1 MKFFFILFFV
11 IVFYGCKNSS
21 TIVEDE
27 PFYQEQWAIHFD
39 KAFYDAYAIDQDAH
53 IHGEKTM
60 SKYTGRGVKIAIID
74 IGLDTEHV
82 EYKNNIIK
90 AINSADGSS
99 NVACVNSSACYHGSA
114 VTGVIASNINNK
126 GLRGIAP
133 DAQIVFI
140 KLDLAG
146 YVGDDEILD
155 ALNYAE
161 QEGVDIIN
169 NSWGTGDISP
179 VVQEKID
186 EMATNGRDG
195 KGIIFIFAS
204 GNDGQENNSDES
216 MIESVIGVGSSDEE
230 NLRAIYSD
238 FGKGLDLVAPGGY
251 NLGIT
256 TTYLSQDQEHS
267 SDYMRAE
274 DYTKFQGTSASAP
287 IVSGAIALLLEK
299 KPFLTRTQVQKLL
312 QTSSDKIGNVEYING
327 KNEYYG
333 YGKLNLDTL
342 VN

>member
-1 MKFFFILFFV
+1 MRFFLIFFFV

-21 TIVEDE
+21 STVQDE
-27 PFYQEQWAIHFD
+27 PFYQEQWAIHYD
-39 KAFYDAYAIDQDAH
+39 KAFYDAYAVDQDAH
-53 IHGEKTM
+53 IYGENTM

-74 IGLDTEHV
+74 IGLDTDHV
-82 EYKNNIIK
+82 EYRNNIVK
-90 AINSADGSS
+90 AINSADGSD
-99 NVACVNSSACYHGSA
+99 NVACVNSSACFHGNA

-133 DAQIVFI
+133 DAQIIFI

-161 QEGVDIIN
+161 QEDVDIIN
-169 NSWGTGDISP
+169 NSWGTGAISP
-179 VVQEKID
+179 VIQEKID

-204 GNDGQENNSDES
+204 GNDGQENSNDES

-238 FGKGLDLVAPGGY
+238 FGEGLDIVAPGGY
-251 NLGIT
+251 SLGIT
-256 TTYLSQDQEHS
+256 TTYLSADTNHP

-299 KPFLTRTQVQKLL
+299 SPSLSRLQVQQLL
-312 QTSSDKIGNVEYING
+312 QTSSDKIGNIEYIDG
-327 KNEYYG
+327 KNLYYG